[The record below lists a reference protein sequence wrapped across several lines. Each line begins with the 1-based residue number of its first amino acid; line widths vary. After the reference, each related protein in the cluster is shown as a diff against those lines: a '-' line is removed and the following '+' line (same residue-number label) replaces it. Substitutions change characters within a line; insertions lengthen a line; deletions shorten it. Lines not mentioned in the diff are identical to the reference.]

1 MKIIPDTEIKNIT
14 WRENYRTI
22 SLMNTD
28 ARILNKTNPE
38 IYKKKIIDRPL
49 GFVSGTHGLFSNL
62 KINQLYLPWRRKW

>member
-14 WRENYRTI
+14 RRENYRTI

-38 IYKKKIIDRPL
+38 IY
-49 GFVSGTHGLFSNL
+49 
-62 KINQLYLPWRRKW
+62 